1 MCRVG
6 DSMSRIILLEQSLRE
21 RNFTGDLLAKNFPEV
36 EVVVAS
42 NFEDALNKIKAGSC
56 DLLIANVPR
65 FTYAYS
71 SFLSRANAYMGG
83 SPILV
88 LSTAPNIE
96 VSSNVWR
103 LGVTDYL
110 LKPFRP
116 NWLVSAVHALVDT
129 SDETQSLKLDWR
141 RKHYVKSLGEYLQQY
156 KFKECVQVSREYVDY
171 LYDTL
176 DNSTEIGQAL
186 VAFAEAAVSFSGGYG
201 SSCRSNAE
209 NFLGQLRVRL
219 ERSRTRFDAY
229 VQYEKLVCRLFDLR
243 DREGVQVVS
252 PIQRI
257 LTHIDR
263 NVREELTLFDMAK
276 FASMSPSYFSKY
288 FKRETGHNFVSYV
301 TDSKME
307 YACLM
312 LLESDMSIIQIANE
326 LAYNGA
332 NYFSKTFKKRMG
344 VTPTEYREQGGA
356 VCVPA
361 PLPEE

>member
-1 MCRVG
+1 
-6 DSMSRIILLEQSLRE
+6 MSRIILLEQSLRE
-21 RNFTGDLLAKNFPEV
+21 RTFTGALLAQNFPET
-36 EVVVAS
+36 EVVLAAD
-42 NFEDALNKIKAGSC
+42 FEDALNKIKAGSC

-71 SFLSRANAYMGG
+71 SFLSRANANMGG

-88 LSTAPNIE
+88 LSTAPNAE

-116 NWLVSAVHALVDT
+116 NWLVSAVHALINT

-141 RKHYVKSLGEYLQQY
+141 RKHYVKRLGEYLQQY
-156 KFKECVQVSREYVDY
+156 KFKECVQVCREYVDY

-344 VTPTEYREQGGA
+344 VTPTEYRDQGGA
-356 VCVPA
+356 VTVPA
-361 PLPEE
+361 PSPEE

>member
-1 MCRVG
+1 
-6 DSMSRIILLEQSLRE
+6 MSRIILLEQSLRE

-344 VTPTEYREQGGA
+344 VTPTEYREQGGV

>member
-1 MCRVG
+1 
-6 DSMSRIILLEQSLRE
+6 MSQIILLEQTERERESACALLRE
-21 RNFTGDLLAKNFPEV
+21 NFADH
-36 EVVVAS
+36 EVVAVS
-42 NFEDALNKIKAGSC
+42 NFKDALDLVKPGAC

-65 FTYAYS
+65 FSYAYT
-71 SFLSRANAYMGG
+71 SFLSRAHANMGG

-88 LSTAPNIE
+88 VSTASNAE

-116 NWLVSAVHALVDT
+116 NWLVSAVHVLLSS
-129 SDETQSLKLDWR
+129 SDEAQSLKLDWR
-141 RKHYVKSLGEYLQQY
+141 RKSYLKRLGEYLQQY
-156 KFKECVQVSREYVDY
+156 KFKECVQVTREYVDS
-171 LYDTL
+171 LYDSL
-176 DNSTEIGQAL
+176 ESSTEIGRAL
-186 VAFAEAAVSFSGGYG
+186 VTFAESAVSFSGGYG
-201 SSCRSNAE
+201 SLSRSNAE
-209 NFLGQLRVRL
+209 NFLGQLRVKL
-219 ERSRTRFDAY
+219 ERSSTRFDAY
-229 VQYEKLVCRLFDLR
+229 MLYEKLVSRLFDLR
-243 DREGVQVVS
+243 DREGVQDVS
-252 PIQRI
+252 AIQRI
-257 LTHIDR
+257 VTHIDR
-263 NVREELTLFDMAK
+263 NVRQELTLQDMAK

-344 VTPTEYREQGGA
+344 LTPTEYREQSGA
-356 VCVPA
+356 AVAAVSN
-361 PLPEE
+361 EG

>member
-1 MCRVG
+1 
-6 DSMSRIILLEQSLRE
+6 MSQIILLEQTERERVASCALLRE
-21 RNFTGDLLAKNFPEV
+21 NFPDE

-42 NFEDALNKIKAGSC
+42 SFEEALGLIKSGTC
-56 DLLIANVPR
+56 DLLIANVPS
-65 FTYAYS
+65 FSYAYT
-71 SFLSRANAYMGG
+71 SFLTRAHANIAGA
-83 SPILV
+83 PILV
-88 LSTAPNIE
+88 LSTASNSE

-116 NWLVSAVHALVDT
+116 TWLVSAVHALLST

-141 RKHYVKSLGEYLQQY
+141 RKHYSKRLGEYLQQY
-156 KFKECVQVSREYVDY
+156 KFKECVQVTREYVDS
-171 LYDTL
+171 LYDSL
-176 DNSTEIGQAL
+176 ESSTEISQAL
-186 VAFAEAAVSFSGGYG
+186 VSFAEAAVAFSGGYG
-201 SSCRSNAE
+201 SSGRSNAE
-209 NFLGQLRVRL
+209 NFLGQLRVKL
-219 ERSRTRFDAY
+219 ERSTTRFDAY
-229 VQYEKLVCRLFDLR
+229 MLYEKLVCRLFDLR
-243 DREGVQVVS
+243 DREGVQDVS
-252 PIQRI
+252 AIQRI

-263 NVREELTLFDMAK
+263 SVRQELTLLDMAK

-344 VTPTEYREQGGA
+344 VTPTEYREQGGVA
-356 VCVPA
+356 VPVH
-361 PLPEE
+361 EEE